1 VSANSASDQWP
12 APHSNAKSSPAST
25 PPPLEDPELPSFDN
39 SQFDEVVQTSL
50 DPLQIALHQYDLPDP
65 SSSKASPTW
74 SNEAEPD
81 LDQDRNRSQWDLHF
95 DDLETIDSSWESMSG
110 QYSDSSSVAETH
122 PFADQREEKDRDTEE
137 IPINENKSLDV
148 DI

>member
-1 VSANSASDQWP
+1 
-12 APHSNAKSSPAST
+12 
-25 PPPLEDPELPSFDN
+25 
-39 SQFDEVVQTSL
+39 
-50 DPLQIALHQYDLPDP
+50 
-65 SSSKASPTW
+65 
-74 SNEAEPD
+74 
-81 LDQDRNRSQWDLHF
+81 
-95 DDLETIDSSWESMSG
+95 MSG